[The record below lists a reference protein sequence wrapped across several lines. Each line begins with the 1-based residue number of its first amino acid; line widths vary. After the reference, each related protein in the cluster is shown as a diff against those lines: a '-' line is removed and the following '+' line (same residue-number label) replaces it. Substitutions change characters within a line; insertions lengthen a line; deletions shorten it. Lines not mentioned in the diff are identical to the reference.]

1 MHWPNAWVD
10 RDIGLLRMTRWD
22 SLPGYERVGILW
34 WKRNFPEGGN
44 WAGGKSKN
52 RLPDLADI
60 TAINGYIRETRRA
73 EWVHWISCLSWLPTL
88 LFATWW
94 IVLVLAVLTII
105 LNGIPIAILR
115 YNRKRLYGVI
125 ADLDQAEPA

>member
-1 MHWPNAWVD
+1 
-10 RDIGLLRMTRWD
+10 MTRWD

-73 EWVHWISCLSWLPTL
+73 EWVHWISCLTWLPTL